1 MIFSIVL
8 TASSLTSVVSSSA
21 CCASVRTARCTAS
34 FASSDFGLN
43 SRLRSAENSSSSAA
57 TGAGCCCAGRF
68 SLGVDMDFPFRYRL
82 LDRRLGRLAER
93 FQELRILQHLL
104 DQALGPGLAVHV
116 GDQVLE
122 LRTGF

>member
-8 TASSLTSVVSSSA
+8 TASSLTSLVSRSA

-43 SRLRSAENSSSSAA
+43 SRLRSAENSSASAD
-57 TGAGCCCAGRF
+57 GRLLLPRQVF
-68 SLGVDMDFPFRYRL
+68 TRSRHDDFPFRYLL

-93 FQELRILQHLL
+93 FQKLRRSEEHTSELQSRRDL
-104 DQALGPGLAVHV
+104 VC
-116 GDQVLE
+116 
-122 LRTGF
+122 